1 MCSLRG
7 TRLASACRLS
17 ARGICSVRTETG
29 PLRLQGPYLAL
40 QSLYLPDCLI
50 EVSSKF
56 GCELVENT
64 RKLLECFL
72 GPLRVG

>member
-17 ARGICSVRTETG
+17 AWGICSVRTETG
-29 PLRLQGPYLAL
+29 PFRLQGPYFAL
-40 QSLYLPDCLI
+40 QGLYLPDCLI
-50 EVSSKF
+50 EVRSEF
-56 GCELVENT
+56 GCEPVENT

-72 GPLRVG
+72 GPLRIG